1 MPASFAEL
9 LRRFRVGASL
19 TQEALAE
26 RCRLSPATIAA
37 LETGRRRA
45 PRLST
50 VADIADALELPPS
63 DRALLARAA
72 ADARDALR
80 GDRREV
86 RAVPADGPPELDQA
100 GAAGTSGALGQRT
113 HPTGRAAL
121 ALPAPITPLVGRLAE
136 ASAIADDLM
145 TERLVTLV
153 GPGGVGKTRLALR
166 VASDSAG
173 KFTGGI
179 WWAELG
185 PVSDPGGVVSAVLRA
200 VGGSEQP
207 GAHASAEIL
216 AALPDD
222 PLLLVID
229 NCEHVLDAAANLIG
243 ELLRSETVTVLATS
257 REPLTIPGEV
267 TWPVPP
273 LEVPL
278 LTAGAEATAES
289 LSAPDSVRLFV
300 DRAAR
305 ANPSFRLDDGNV
317 AAVARICRRL
327 DGLPLA
333 IELVAARV
341 RAQPAGLLADELDQ
355 KIGLAGTSARGVP
368 DRQSTLRA
376 SIGWSYQ
383 LLTGKEQAA
392 FRSLACFAGPFTAPA
407 CAAVASQVRKLGGH
421 VRHPDE
427 LTDAEALA
435 RLIDKSLVTLVPSGT
450 AGTQA
455 KYRLLESIREYAT
468 ERAQG
473 SGELTAIRD
482 AHADYY
488 ISWLSGLDTADATDE
503 VLQAIAAE
511 YPNIRVALQWLIE
524 RSSERAAALV
534 TAVGAAWHQL
544 SMFHD
549 AVVLGDGALRVVAG
563 QNREAWARA
572 AGTLAMA
579 RLLCGDLA
587 FTTAVVPEAGQ
598 VARSFGDE
606 VAEGWCLVVQGSQP
620 PFDPAR
626 LTSAYELGVLS
637 SPSVGAI
644 AAASLAAGGAVAE
657 AARWS
662 ELAVG
667 LTSELGNASL
677 SAVTAVARA
686 EHLIERGQM
695 DESLDLVLPV
705 TTDRRVMPAV
715 RMLAVGRVVHV
726 AFQRCDDRVGADVET
741 TVDELARGW
750 PDRGL
755 WRVGLQGLRMALLRG
770 EPSSTLARE
779 PSGWLMRI
787 SHTPGLLR
795 TYCRLAIDSQ
805 RLLDPV
811 ELARGLVPAEP
822 GSLMAASIAAI
833 RGARAGAEGDE
844 ELARV
849 RWTEVLTTAAPNGY
863 LLLVCD
869 ALEALGCLSVGAGD
883 PAKAVALLR
892 AAQACR
898 DDIRYRFRFGYE
910 QAAVDEALASLAAST
925 FSRSALTWQA
935 AAALALS

>member
-9 LRRFRVGASL
+9 LRRFRVAASL

-26 RCRLSPATIAA
+26 LCRLSPATIAA

-50 VADIADALELPPS
+50 VADIADALELSPA

-72 ADARDALR
+72 SDAREALR
-80 GDRREV
+80 SVPDVLPGPV
-86 RAVPADGPPELDQA
+86 VAQAPVPVPAPAVRRSPPA
-100 GAAGTSGALGQRT
+100 G
-113 HPTGRAAL
+113 

-136 ASAIADDLM
+136 ATAVADELK
-145 TERLVTLV
+145 TERLVTLT

-166 VASDSAG
+166 VASESAD

-185 PVSDPGGVVSAVLRA
+185 PVSDPGGVVAAVLRA

-222 PLLLVID
+222 PVLLVVD
-229 NCEHVLDAAANLIG
+229 NCEHVLDAAAELISD
-243 ELLRSETVTVLATS
+243 LLRTETVTVLATS
-257 REPLTIPGEV
+257 REPLAIPGEIA
-267 TWPVPP
+267 WPVPP
-273 LEVPL
+273 LRLPEL
-278 LTAGAEATAES
+278 AGDAQVSVES
-289 LSAPDSVRLFV
+289 LVAADSVQLFV

-305 ANPSFRLDDGNV
+305 ANPAFRLDEGNV

-327 DGLPLA
+327 DGMPLA

-341 RAQPAGLLADELDQ
+341 RAQPAGVLADELDER
-355 KIGLAGTSARGVP
+355 IALAGAFARGVP

-383 LLTGKEQAA
+383 LLTGREQAA
-392 FRSLACFAGPFTAPA
+392 FRSLACFAGPFSAQA
-407 CAAVASQVRKLGGH
+407 CAAVARQVRELGG
-421 VRHPDE
+421 PDRKPE
-427 LTDAEALA
+427 RLSEAEALA
-435 RLIDKSLVTLVPSGT
+435 RLVDKSLVALVPG
-450 AGTQA
+450 AA
-455 KYRLLESIREYAT
+455 EARYRLLESIREYAT
-468 ERAQG
+468 ERAHE

-488 ISWLSGLDTADATDE
+488 TAWLSGLDTAEATDE
-503 VLQAIAAE
+503 VLDAIATE

-524 RSSERAAALV
+524 RQSERAVALV

-549 AVVLGDGALRVVAG
+549 AVVLGDGALRVAG
-563 QNREAWARA
+563 EDQVAWARA
-572 AGTLAMA
+572 VGSLAMA

-587 FTTAVVPEAGQ
+587 FTGAEVPEAGR
-598 VARSFGDE
+598 VAAEAGDE
-606 VAEGWCLVVQGSQP
+606 VAEGWCRAVQGSQP
-620 PFDPAR
+620 PFDPGL

-637 SPSVGAI
+637 APSVGAI
-644 AAASLAAGGAVAE
+644 ASASLAASGVVAD

-662 ELAVG
+662 KIAVD
-667 LTSELGNASL
+667 LTSGMRNVSV

-686 EHLIERGQM
+686 EHLIEQGRM
-695 DESLDLVLPV
+695 DEALDLVLPV
-705 TTDRRVMPAV
+705 TADRRVMPAV

-726 AFQRCDDRVGADVET
+726 AFQRRDDRVGANMST

-750 PDRGL
+750 PDRGV

-770 EPSSTLARE
+770 EPSSTLARQ

-787 SHTPGLLR
+787 SHTPGMLR
-795 TYCRLAIDSQ
+795 TYCRLAIDNQ
-805 RLLDPV
+805 RSLDPV
-811 ELARGLVPAEP
+811 ELARAVVPAEG
-822 GSLMAASIAAI
+822 GSLMAASITAIQGAQAA
-833 RGARAGAEGDE
+833 ADADY
-844 ELARV
+844 ELAGR
-849 RWTEVLTTAAPNGY
+849 RWTEVLAAAAPHGY
-863 LLLVCD
+863 LLLVYD
-869 ALEALGCLSVGAGD
+869 ALEALGCLAVHACDAAKGA
-883 PAKAVALLR
+883 ALLG
-892 AAQACR
+892 AAQAGR
-898 DDIRYRFRFGYE
+898 DEIRYRFRFGYE
-910 QAAVDEALASLAAST
+910 QAAVDEARAAIGELPET
-925 FSRSALTWQA
+925 VLNWEEAV
-935 AAALALS
+935 ALALN

>member
-1 MPASFAEL
+1 MRSMPASFAEL
-9 LRRFRVGASL
+9 LRRFRVAASL

-50 VADIADALELPPS
+50 VADIADALELSPS
-63 DRALLARAA
+63 DRALLAGAA
-72 ADARDALR
+72 SGARDAMR
-80 GDRREV
+80 GHQ
-86 RAVPADGPPELDQA
+86 GPSRTYS
-100 GAAGTSGALGQRT
+100 AGT
-113 HPTGRAAL
+113 
-121 ALPAPITPLVGRLAE
+121 LPAPITSLVGRIAE
-136 ASAIADDLM
+136 ANAVADDLKA
-145 TERLVTLV
+145 ERLVTLT

-166 VASDSAG
+166 VASESAD
-173 KFTGGI
+173 KFTGGTS
-179 WWAELG
+179 WAELG
-185 PVSDPGGVVSAVLRA
+185 PVSDPGGVVAAVLRA

-216 AALPDD
+216 AALPEE
-222 PLLLVID
+222 PVLLVVD
-229 NCEHVLDAAANLIG
+229 NCEHVLDAAAGLIG

-257 REPLTIPGEV
+257 REPLAIPGEI

-273 LEVPL
+273 LGVPL
-278 LTAGAEATAES
+278 AAAGAEASAES
-289 LSAPDSVRLFV
+289 LAAADSVQLFA
-300 DRAAR
+300 DRAGR
-305 ANPSFRLDDGNV
+305 ATPLFRLDDSN
-317 AAVARICRRL
+317 AQAVARICRRL

-341 RAQPAGLLADELDQ
+341 RAQPVGALADELDER
-355 KIGLAGTSARGVP
+355 IGLAGTSARGVP
-368 DRQSTLRA
+368 GRQSTLRT

-383 LLTGKEQAA
+383 LLTSKEQAA
-392 FRSLACFAGPFTAPA
+392 FRSLACFAGPFTPQA
-407 CAAVASQVRKLGGH
+407 CAAVASQVRELGG
-421 VRHPDE
+421 PDRNPQQ
-427 LTDAEALA
+427 LTDGEALA
-435 RLIDKSLVTLVPSGT
+435 RLVDKSLVALVQ
-450 AGTQA
+450 AGA
-455 KYRLLESIREYAT
+455 NARYRLLESIREYAT
-468 ERAQG
+468 ERAADA
-473 SGELTAIRD
+473 GELTAIRD

-488 ISWLSGLDTADATDE
+488 TTWLSGLDTADATDE
-503 VLQAIAAE
+503 VLDAVAAE
-511 YPNIRVALQWLIE
+511 YPNIRVALQWSIE
-524 RSSERAAALV
+524 RQSERAAALV
-534 TAVGAAWHQL
+534 TAVGVAWHQL

-563 QNREAWARA
+563 QRREAWARA

-579 RLLCGDLA
+579 RLLCGDLD
-587 FTTAVVPEAGQ
+587 FTSGVVPEAGL
-598 VARSFGDE
+598 VASSAGDE
-606 VAEGWCLVVQGSQP
+606 VTEGWCLAVQGSQP
-620 PFDPAR
+620 PFDPAQ

-637 SPSVGAI
+637 SPSVAAI
-644 AAASLAAGGAVAE
+644 AAASVASGGTVAD

-662 ELAVG
+662 ELAVE
-667 LTSELGNASL
+667 LTSELKNASL

-695 DESLDLVLPV
+695 EEALDLVLPV

-726 AFQRCDDRVGADVET
+726 AFQRRDDHVGADVEI

-795 TYCRLAIDSQ
+795 TYGRLAIDSGRQ
-805 RLLDPV
+805 LDPV
-811 ELARGLVPAEP
+811 ELARAVVPAEP

-833 RGARAGAEGDE
+833 QGAQAGAEGDD
-844 ELARV
+844 ELARE
-849 RWTEVLTTAAPNGY
+849 RWTVVLAAAAAHDY

-869 ALEALGCLSVGAGD
+869 ALEALGCLAVRAED
-883 PAKAVALLR
+883 PAKAGILLG
-892 AAQACR
+892 AAQSCR

-910 QAAVDEALASLAAST
+910 QAAVDEALAALATGTLSW
-925 FSRSALTWQA
+925 SALSWQA
-935 AAALALS
+935 AARLALS